1 MLTFVYDSTGSRTY
15 INGNLHHTYA
25 YTSYGIHFNTSA
37 RLFLGCEANTA
48 SPTTP
53 YFNGQM
59 SDFRIYCTSLSES
72 DIKLLYNTRMKI
84 DNLQNI
90 HTFELN
96 ENGTN
101 KLTKTGILYNN
112 IVEPYLTLP
121 DGSNW
126 KLLLYHY
133 VDNGNNLFTKT
144 NATYCNDFGLYSRL
158 KDVNNYTYDGKYEFY
173 VIQDGIEYRW
183 T

>member
-1 MLTFVYDSTGSRTY
+1 MAITYKNGIGKFY
-15 INGNLHHTYA
+15 INGELTKTFNYSNHGVYIAAAADNTLGNGFIGNL
-25 YTSYGIHFNTSA
+25 
-37 RLFLGCEANTA
+37 
-48 SPTTP
+48 
-53 YFNGQM
+53 
-59 SDFRIYCTSLSES
+59 SDIRIYVTQLLDT
-72 DIKLLYNTRMKI
+72 DIKLLYNSSMRV

-101 KLTKTGILYNN
+101 KLTKTGVLYDN

-133 VDNGNNLFTKT
+133 VDGGNNLFTET

-158 KDVNNYTYDGKYEFY
+158 KDINNYTYDGKYEFY
-173 VIQDGIEYRW
+173 VVQDGIEYRW